1 MFKLALAVA
10 ISLCGLP
17 AAAAPPAP
25 AAAEDD
31 AQVRFLVLLEGGVGG
46 GARAQEHLD
55 RLLAVAARHS
65 GWSSASS
72 LYTTSR
78 ERAEAYV
85 AAERPQLALFSLGA
99 YLALDAAHD
108 LKVVGSARAASAGG
122 QRYFVVARA
131 GEGLAA
137 CKGERLAS
145 NHLDDRRFID
155 RVVFAG
161 AARLDDFEVQPTR
174 RPVQTLKAVIRGDAT
189 CALIDD
195 AQRATLPNIEGGD
208 GLVTLWSSAELP
220 PMPIVAFASGA
231 PEVARAFA
239 AALPKICAGDDREVC
254 TNIGVEALDPASDA
268 DYVEVV
274 RAYGAREVARP

>member
-1 MFKLALAVA
+1 MIKLALVA
-10 ISLCGLP
+10 ALSLIALP
-17 AAAAPPAP
+17 ATAGPPTPSAGEGD
-25 AAAEDD
+25 AE
-31 AQVRFLVLLEGGVGG
+31 VRFLVLLEGGVGG

-65 GWSSASS
+65 GWSSAKS

-78 ERAEAYV
+78 DRAEAYV
-85 AAERPQLALFSLGA
+85 TAERPQLALFSLGA
-99 YLALDAAHD
+99 YLALDAAHE

-131 GEGLAA
+131 GDGLEACEGKA
-137 CKGERLAS
+137 LAS
-145 NHLDDRRFID
+145 NHVDDRRFID

-161 AARLDDFEVQPTR
+161 DARLDDFDVKPTR
-174 RPVQTLKAVIRGDAT
+174 RPVQTLKAVIRGEAA

-195 AQRATLPNIEGGD
+195 AQRATLSNIEGGD

-220 PMPIVAFASGA
+220 PMPIVAFATGA

-254 TNIGVEALDPASDA
+254 TNIGVEALSPASNA